1 MAVEIDKEEETT
13 SILLLHLLRE
23 ISDADDFRE
32 NEIGFITVNSVQ
44 VFARDTRSSISYD
57 DSIGIYHRNYL
68 ENNTELSCIYFFR
81 SI

>member
-44 VFARDTRSSISYD
+44 VFAGDTRSGISYD

>member
-1 MAVEIDKEEETT
+1 MAVEIDKEEETI